1 MQNFLHKFWSRYR
14 TDTSYGVLKQ
24 FRNISCSQSHP
35 IFTGYAI
42 LTYGQETSWISPI
55 DIPGNHLKFISE
67 VNYSDRQKLN
77 VKSFKSDDA
86 DVDVEESCIS
96 NFDSYECKIVP
107 KVLIIRSGDCDW
119 NNNLPL
125 FDIFGG
131 VLIQSFIIKYTQGL
145 L

>member
-1 MQNFLHKFWSRYR
+1 M
-14 TDTSYGVLKQ
+14 
-24 FRNISCSQSHP
+24 
-35 IFTGYAI
+35 
-42 LTYGQETSWISPI
+42 
-55 DIPGNHLKFISE
+55 
-67 VNYSDRQKLN
+67 
-77 VKSFKSDDA
+77 KSFKSDDA
-86 DVDVEESCIS
+86 DVDVEESCIY